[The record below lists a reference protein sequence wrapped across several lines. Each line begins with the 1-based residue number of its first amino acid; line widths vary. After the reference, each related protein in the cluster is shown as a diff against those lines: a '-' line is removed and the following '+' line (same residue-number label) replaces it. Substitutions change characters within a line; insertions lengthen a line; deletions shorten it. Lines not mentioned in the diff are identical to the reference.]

1 MTAPGGRAMPLQS
14 NLFKNDANLQAC
26 LVDDGAHVT
35 PGARGEHVGK
45 IQIALKAL
53 GDVEISAS
61 ETASKTYGSSTAAA
75 VLSYKQKRR
84 IINFSYQ
91 NQADNIVG
99 KMTIASLDQE
109 MQKLDRPPVAI
120 DCICRW
126 KQKGFG

>member
-1 MTAPGGRAMPLQS
+1 MPLQS
-14 NLFKNDANLQAC
+14 NLFKNDAKLQAC
-26 LVDDGAHVT
+26 LVDDAAHVT

-45 IQIALKAL
+45 LQIALKAL
-53 GDVEISAS
+53 GDVEISDG
-61 ETASKTYGSSTAAA
+61 EIASKTYGPSTAAA
-75 VLSYKQKRR
+75 VLSYKKRRR

-91 NQADNIVG
+91 SQADNIVG

-120 DCICRW
+120 KSVCRW